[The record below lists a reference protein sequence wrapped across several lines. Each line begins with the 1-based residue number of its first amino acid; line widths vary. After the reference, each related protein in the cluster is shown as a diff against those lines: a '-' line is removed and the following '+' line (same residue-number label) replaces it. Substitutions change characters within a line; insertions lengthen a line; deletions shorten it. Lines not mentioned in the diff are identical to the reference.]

1 MRVYVRCRA
10 VVGVPKDFLQHFL
23 GKPFLDSA
31 GGVSVARGV
40 RRFLFSGPGKIRA
53 YSMSGISSDFSSA
66 VLKLRKTGFAGRSF
80 RTLSMANNA
89 NFDRISRGGAF
100 SVQRECSSFRK
111 CTPLVKSRERCRS
124 SVAS

>member
-1 MRVYVRCRA
+1 MRIDVRCRA
-10 VVGVPKDFLQHFL
+10 IVGVSKDFLQHFR
-23 GKPFLDSA
+23 GKPFLDRA
-31 GGVSVARGV
+31 VGISVARGV

-53 YSMSGISSDFSSA
+53 YSISGISSDFSSA
-66 VLKLRKTGFAGRSF
+66 GLKLRKTVFAGHSF
-80 RTLSMANNA
+80 RTLLMANNA